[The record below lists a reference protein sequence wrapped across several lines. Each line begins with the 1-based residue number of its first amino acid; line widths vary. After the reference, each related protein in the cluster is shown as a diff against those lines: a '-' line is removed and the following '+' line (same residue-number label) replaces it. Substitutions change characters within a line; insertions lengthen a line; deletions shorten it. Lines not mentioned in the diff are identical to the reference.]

1 MPNRP
6 SHTRRALVWLLLLGL
21 ALPLRALAD
30 GADDFTGA
38 KNPEKW
44 GDDVPLGEGVLTQ
57 TEGRLEYTCANPL
70 NCSDTF
76 RPWKLT
82 RFPSDADWEIQVD
95 TFNSTVPDLEF
106 EVNSAGLVLLHPTRP
121 DTEVSLELY
130 ASSLGAPDSVR
141 KGFDA
146 DMETDDVKVGDVDS
160 GGLVGSAT
168 VNGALRVTFASATK
182 VVTLYYDL
190 DLSDGR
196 QWTQLASFGIAGTGG
211 ADGNS
216 DWALAATDQ
225 ITLYLFGYADGMV
238 VTSGEIFLD
247 NFAETGGVGST
258 GGPTP
263 VPTGSFGFGFPK
275 GNPLLAAIFSIIG
288 NYRGVTPTTAAR
300 NYSFDVTQDESGKL
314 SAIGTIDGVV
324 DRDGNPEISGIGGT
338 IRTVNDEPTV
348 KAQGNFKGTRDGD
361 SATVSFKATAPVEL
375 AELSALAEGLNA
387 SLTYRSTFAGVP
399 FSGRDVPIQIPTPI
413 GATDNLRQDWNLRID
428 LTTRTAGKKEQI
440 VATAQLTLPT
450 GDILQYPEKVVRY
463 STSKGYRLKFRRAIN
478 VASIPP
484 KVDPKAKIT
493 IKGLTF
499 VQQGNAWEPTAGQ
512 ITYQFLGQK
521 GQGSLLD
528 FVR

>member
-1 MPNRP
+1 MM
-6 SHTRRALVWLLLLGL
+6 LGL
-21 ALPLRALAD
+21 ALPLRAVAD
-30 GADDFTGA
+30 GDDDFTGP
-38 KNPEKW
+38 KNADKW
-44 GDDVPLGEGVLTQ
+44 GDDTAQGQGVLTQ
-57 TEGRLEYTCANPL
+57 INGRLEYTCANPL
-70 NCSDTF
+70 DCSDTF
-76 RPWKLT
+76 RLWKLT
-82 RFPSDADWEIQVD
+82 RFPFDADWEIQVD

-106 EVNSAGLVLLHPTRP
+106 EVNSAGLVLLHPTELE
-121 DTEVSLELY
+121 TEVSLELY
-130 ASSLGAPDSVR
+130 ASSLGAPGSVR

-146 DMETDDVKVGDVDS
+146 DMEKAELGKVGDVDS
-160 GGLVGSAT
+160 GGLVGGAT
-168 VNGALRVTFASATK
+168 VNGAMRVTFASATK

-190 DLSDGR
+190 DVSDGR
-196 QWTQLASFGIAGTGG
+196 QWTQLASFGLAGSGG

-216 DWALAATDQ
+216 DWGLGATDQ
-225 ITLYLFGYADGMV
+225 LTLYLFGYADGMTV
-238 VTSGEIFLD
+238 SSGEIYLD
-247 NFAETGGVGST
+247 NFTETGGVGSN
-258 GGPTP
+258 GGPTPTP

-300 NYSFDVTQDESGKL
+300 NYSFDVAQDESGKL

-375 AELSALAEGLNA
+375 AELSALAEGVNA
-387 SLTYRSTFAGVP
+387 SLTYRSNFAGVP

-413 GATDNLRQDWNLRID
+413 GAADNLRQDWNIRID
-428 LTTRTAGKKEQI
+428 LASRTAGKKEQI
-440 VATAQLTLPT
+440 IASAQLTLPT

-499 VQQGNAWEPTAGQ
+499 IQQGNAWEPTAGQ

-521 GQGSLLD
+521 GQGNLLD